1 MKRLF
6 NALIL
11 AIVLLLIAGC
21 AGPIPYQKAEGQDG
35 FGYSD
40 YHEKDNIYHVTF
52 TAKPGTDMEEVV
64 RLFNRRA
71 KEVCAENG
79 YEDYQTLADP
89 GERNP
94 TDLGGRSGYMG
105 TLTRAQASGDPFAQ
119 RRNLQV
125 SHSVDCLKKSK

>member
-21 AGPIPYQKAEGQDG
+21 ASPIPYQKAEGKDG
-35 FGYSD
+35 YGYSD

-52 TAKPGTDMEEVV
+52 TAKSGTDMEEVV

-79 YEDYQTLADP
+79 YEDCKA
-89 GERNP
+89 
-94 TDLGGRSGYMG
+94 LGPVGVESPLEQY
-105 TLTRAQASGDPFAQ
+105 Q
-119 RRNLQV
+119 RRTYGRTFATFGQPRNEQV
-125 SHSVDCLKKSK
+125 SQSVECLKKSK